1 MFRNHDIS
9 FQELNVIHTAMVLGQ
24 VEENIAK
31 NMTRETVTLIE

>member
-1 MFRNHDIS
+1 MGM
-9 FQELNVIHTAMVLGQ
+9 ELNVIHTAMVLGQ